1 MCEAVSG
8 ITKSDGTIFMPD
20 AATWNHSHTE
30 IMKAN
35 AIPDRMIGDSYA
47 RWECTPKDGDYQSDV
62 ESWAFKLD
70 ERRKPD
76 WWKDDEPALVSAARE
91 ATKRYMAAAN
101 AACSSPKSQA
111 SATGYSGSASATG
124 DSGSAS
130 ATGFNGSASATGDRG
145 SASATGF
152 NGSAS
157 ATGYSGSASATGK
170 ECAAVATLANARVRC
185 GESGVLVCAERDAN
199 WNLIGWVVGFAG
211 RDGIKPNQ
219 WYKAEGGKLVE
230 ADDEITRDADARIA
244 AMTPTK

>member
-124 DSGSAS
+124 
-130 ATGFNGSASATGDRG
+130 
-145 SASATGF
+145 
-152 NGSAS
+152 
-157 ATGYSGSASATGK
+157 K

>member
-124 DSGSAS
+124 D
-130 ATGFNGSASATGDRG
+130 R
-145 SASATGF
+145 
-152 NGSAS
+152 
-157 ATGYSGSASATGK
+157 GSASATGK
-170 ECAAVATLANARVRC
+170 ESAAVATLANARVRC
-185 GESGVLVCAERDAN
+185 GESGVLVCAERDAR